1 MQLFCSVFQILCLGI
16 ILLNA
21 ISQFVHSAG
30 IGTGPYVTQLTPFQW
45 VLQSTVH
52 VLRDPRRS
60 LEIYHTEV
68 EAARSKIAITGL
80 CVIVS
85 SNNWVRFITIHLPI
99 VGQQPNVMTGIY
111 WLLPTFLTWLQ
122 KGVVGSFQIGV
133 ESTCQPRNQDY
144 CKDNLKQ
151 MRALCFAACFPVLSG
166 KDSSPHLRY
175 NSQNLGL
182 QKHYCSLRSKHFA
195 SLQVRKPSSNS
206 Q

>member
-1 MQLFCSVFQILCLGI
+1 MQLFCPVFQILCLGI

-52 VLRDPRRS
+52 VLWDSRCS
-60 LEIYHTEV
+60 LEIYYTEV

-85 SNNWVRFITIHLPI
+85 SSNWVRFIIIIYSPI
-99 VGQQPNVMTGIY
+99 MGQQPNVMTGIY

-122 KGVVGSFQIGV
+122 KGFVGSFQIRV
-133 ESTCQPRNQDY
+133 KSACQRRNQDY
-144 CKDNLKQ
+144 L
-151 MRALCFAACFPVLSG
+151 L
-166 KDSSPHLRY
+166 
-175 NSQNLGL
+175 
-182 QKHYCSLRSKHFA
+182 
-195 SLQVRKPSSNS
+195 
-206 Q
+206 